1 MRRSA
6 TVVLASLL
14 TILMIGCGEP
24 KGQQEAAAAQAAAR
38 PPMPVTVFTAQSEDL
53 YVTLEY
59 PAKLASSGFVEV
71 RSKVSGALLSRE
83 YREGS
88 GVLNDA
94 LLFVIDPAKYKAA
107 KDAAQAA
114 FNQADREYKRLQKL
128 FANNAVSERDRDA
141 ALAAYESTRA
151 ALNNAVLDLD
161 YTSVKAP
168 ISGFAGTEA
177 QNVGNLISTGT
188 LLTTITKVDP
198 LHAEFAFSNIEKL
211 RADYVIEGEGSSW
224 ANPLGIKVRVR
235 GEDGVTFPNEG
246 RIDFIDASIDRNTGS
261 VKARAVIPNSR
272 GLLLPG
278 QYVRVVLGG
287 IIKKNAVQIPSQA
300 LMHGPNGAFVYL
312 AQDGKA
318 ALQPVK
324 IANETT
330 GFFIIHEGLKSGDQ
344 IITNNLTKLRP
355 GAPVM
360 VVPSASAQGK

>member
-1 MRRSA
+1 MKRYLLP
-6 TVVLASLL
+6 TVVVGLL
-14 TILMIGCGEP
+14 LLSGCTDKP
-24 KGQQEAAAAQAAAR
+24 AQNAAAAQAQ
-38 PPMPVTVFTAQSEDL
+38 PPIPVTTFTAYSEDQP
-53 YVTLEY
+53 VIIEY
-59 PAKLASSGFVEV
+59 PAKLVSSGFVEV
-71 RSKVSGALLSRE
+71 RSKVAGALLSRE
-83 YREGS
+83 YSEGS
-88 GVLNDA
+88 GVLKDA

-114 FNQADREYKRLQKL
+114 FNQADREYKRAQKL

-211 RADYVIEGEGSSW
+211 RAGYVIEGEGSSW
-224 ANPLGIKVRVR
+224 ANPVGIKVHIR
-235 GEDGVTFPNEG
+235 GEDGVEFPNEG
-246 RIDFIDASIDRNTGS
+246 RIDFVDASIDRDTGS
-261 VKARAVIPNSR
+261 VKARAIVPNSG

-278 QYVRVVLGG
+278 QYVRVVLTG
-287 IIKKNAVQIPSQA
+287 IVKKNAVLIPSQA
-300 LMHGPNGAFVYL
+300 LMHGPSGAFVYL
-312 AQDGKA
+312 IKDGKA
-318 ALQPVK
+318 AMQPVK
-324 IANETT
+324 IADETT
-330 GFFIIHEGLKSGDQ
+330 GFFIIHEGLKSGDL

-355 GAPVM
+355 DAPVM
-360 VVPSASAQGK
+360 PLPSAPAQGK